1 MNAAK
6 GCSEGPVGSH
16 NGFNMSKER
25 CFLKSPP
32 LLSAIGAP
40 PLALS
45 SPRFSHAIRP
55 LNQLE
60 GWSRSWGYA
69 TTCSVCKLRFP
80 GKKLKDSS
88 YCVECSNIDDGKL
101 CVVCGSGSQRGSD
114 CISYHMFNPQQHRL
128 SVPSFM
134 RSDRSRRA
142 RKRRKVGAAKK

>member
-16 NGFNMSKER
+16 SGFKMSKES

-60 GWSRSWGYA
+60 CWSRSSGYS
-69 TTCSVCKLRFP
+69 TTCSVCKLQFSGSNRK
-80 GKKLKDSS
+80 GSS

-128 SVPSFM
+128 SVPSFL
-134 RSDRSRRA
+134 RPETSQSG
-142 RKRRKVGAAKK
+142 RKKRKIAPTKK

>member
-6 GCSEGPVGSH
+6 GCSEGPIGSH
-16 NGFNMSKER
+16 SGFKMSKES

-40 PLALS
+40 PLALI
-45 SPRFSHAIRP
+45 SPRFSHTIRP
-55 LNQLE
+55 LKQLE
-60 GWSRSWGYA
+60 GVSRSSGYS

-80 GKKLKDSS
+80 GSNRKGSS
-88 YCVECSNIDDGKL
+88 YCVECSKIDNGML
-101 CVVCGSGSQRGSD
+101 CVVCGSGSERGGD
-114 CISYHMFNPQQHRL
+114 CINYHMLNPEHHSL
-128 SVPSFM
+128 SNPSFM

>member
-6 GCSEGPVGSH
+6 DCSEAPFGSH
-16 NGFNMSKER
+16 SGFKMSKES

-45 SPRFSHAIRP
+45 SPHFSYTIRP
-55 LNQLE
+55 LNQVE
-60 GWSRSWGYA
+60 GFVRSRGYS

-80 GKKLKDSS
+80 GSKLKGSS
-88 YCVECSNIDDGKL
+88 YCVACSKIYDGRL
-101 CVVCGSGSQRGSD
+101 FVVCGSGSQREGD
-114 CISYHMFNPQQHRL
+114 CIIYHILDPQQHRL
-128 SVPSFM
+128 SVRSFM
-134 RSDRSRRA
+134 RSDRSNNG